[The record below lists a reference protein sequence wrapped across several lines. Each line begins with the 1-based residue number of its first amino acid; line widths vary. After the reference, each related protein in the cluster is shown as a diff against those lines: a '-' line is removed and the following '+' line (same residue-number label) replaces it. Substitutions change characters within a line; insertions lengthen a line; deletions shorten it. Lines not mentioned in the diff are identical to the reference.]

1 MDYLKQAEPKQPEP
15 LRVENWTILCPGPSL
30 EGFKPEDALEGPVIA
45 VNEAIGLIDSPDV
58 WGLTKIPAEINPAL
72 EDYGLSVSAVAG
84 NHEQR
89 IWTRSSVKKVALGDR
104 VDRTFPSRKPALE
117 RFMGVAT
124 RTEWSQAPW
133 LGLVAI
139 AITLGAKHIRVIG
152 ADMKGHGYAGI
163 PNGPFG
169 YRDEP
174 DTDDVRRWRMEQ
186 RVVEMA
192 VADAKN
198 AGVTIEVVGM
208 KGAET
213 LRKPARKD
221 PEPVAAAAS
230 ESGVS
235 KSKPAS
241 AGRQTKLGDPDE

>member
-15 LRVENWTILCPGPSL
+15 LRVEDWTILCPGPSL
-30 EGFKPEDALEGPVIA
+30 ENYTPSDALEGPVIA
-45 VNEAIGLIDSPDV
+45 VNEAIGLIDKPDV

-72 EDYGLSVSAVAG
+72 EDYGLSVGMVAG
-84 NHEQR
+84 DPEQR
-89 IWTRSSVKKVALGDR
+89 IWTRLNLSKKHLRGR

-117 RFMGVAT
+117 KFMGIST
-124 RTEWSQAPW
+124 RIEWSQAPW
-133 LGLVAI
+133 LGFAAI
-139 AITLGAKHIRVIG
+139 AITLGAKRIRVIG

-192 VADAKN
+192 VSDAKN

-208 KGAET
+208 RGAET
-213 LRKPARKD
+213 IRKPAREE
-221 PEPVAAAAS
+221 PESVT
-230 ESGVS
+230 SG
-235 KSKPAS
+235 KGAQKQA
-241 AGRQTKLGDPDE
+241 KLGDPSE